1 MPGVMEGLSTVN
13 SFLRTLI
20 ALAVIGVA
28 GVAGWFGYTTF
39 NAKEIAAQK
48 KAKELEAA
56 NVALSDA
63 RTQLSAA
70 RNEVAAKEAQN
81 RLLIAENEKLAA
93 DVKKLQTALHYL
105 KVDHRVARFTATD
118 QKKDEQTGEVKTRIE
133 FVELNDE
140 GQPMGET
147 REYVIDGDTVYID
160 GWVVQFDDKYVEE
173 ADLERGT
180 SLLLFKRIF
189 GSGQKPDQ
197 GYPLD
202 TPGSAPLKYA
212 RGSRM
217 SDFEKK
223 IWDDFWNIAN
233 DSAKAEAMGIKAAHG
248 VAPYVKVKKGSTYRI
263 LLRASGQPFLV
274 TDEAT
279 GSTTTGDKPSER

>member
-1 MPGVMEGLSTVN
+1 MPGMMEGLSTVN

-28 GVAGWFGYTTF
+28 GVGGWFGYTAF

-56 NVALSDA
+56 NVALTDA
-63 RTQLSAA
+63 RSQLTDA
-70 RNEVAAKEAQN
+70 RNEVVAKEAQN
-81 RLLIAENEKLAA
+81 RLLTAANEKLAA
-93 DVKKLQTALHYL
+93 DVQRLQTALHYL
-105 KVDHRVARFTATD
+105 KVDHRVAKFTAVD
-118 QKKDEQTGEVKTRIE
+118 QTKDEQTGLVKTRIE

-140 GQPMGET
+140 GQPMGEP
-147 REYVIDGDTVYID
+147 RVYDIDGDTVYID
-160 GWVVQFDDKYVEE
+160 GWVVQFEDKYVES

-212 RGSRM
+212 RGSNM
-217 SDFEKK
+217 SEFEKK
-223 IWDDFWNIAN
+223 IWGDFWSIAN
-233 DSAKAEAMGIKAAHG
+233 DPAKAEALGIKAAHG
-248 VAPYVKVKKGSTYRI
+248 VAPYVKVQKGSTYRI
-263 LLRASGQPFLV
+263 NLRASGQPFLV

-279 GSTTTGDKPSER
+279 GASNSGGKSSER